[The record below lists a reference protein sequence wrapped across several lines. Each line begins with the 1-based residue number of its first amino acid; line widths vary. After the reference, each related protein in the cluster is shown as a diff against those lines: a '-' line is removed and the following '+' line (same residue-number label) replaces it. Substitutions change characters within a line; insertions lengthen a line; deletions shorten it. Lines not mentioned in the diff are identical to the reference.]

1 MSATHTK
8 DNPVIHQNISYYDE
22 IAHVYDQVMD
32 ADRSNELVRKM
43 VREKMRRVLQSGW
56 VIDFGGGTGLDLEWL
71 SQAGYHIIFCEPSEA
86 MREKAIAL
94 NNTTVLN
101 QDIHFLDAANTDFM
115 QWRRQP
121 PFHRKADALIANFGV
136 INYIPDLK
144 SLFQNLAAALKP
156 GAHVL
161 LVTLKL
167 SLRQRL
173 RWHRRNALKSLF
185 FRIPFV
191 MYITYNT
198 KQQTVFVHSE
208 KEIRKA
214 AAQHFEFRESQPV
227 TGFTFIH
234 LTRR

>member
-1 MSATHTK
+1 MSATHTN

-22 IAHVYDQVMD
+22 IAPVYDQIMD
-32 ADRSNELVRKM
+32 ADRSNEQVRKKL
-43 VREKMRRVLQSGW
+43 REKLRRLLQSGW
-56 VIDFGGGTGLDLEWL
+56 VIDFGGGTGLDLDWL

-86 MREKAIAL
+86 MRTKAIQL
-94 NNTTVLN
+94 NNTAVMN
-101 QDIHFLDAANTDFM
+101 PDIHFLDSANTDFM
-115 QWRRQP
+115 QWRRQA

-136 INYIPDLK
+136 INYIPDLDA
-144 SLFQNLAAALKP
+144 LFQNLAVALKP

-167 SLRQRL
+167 SLKKRL

-191 MYITYNT
+191 MYITYHA
-198 KQQTVFVHSE
+198 KRQTVFVHTE

-214 AAQHFEFRESQPV
+214 AARHFEFRESQPV
-227 TGFTFIH
+227 TGFTIIH